1 MHPRRLTVPMSKTF
15 VAASLLL
22 AHACCAPLRTCLSVA
37 IPAGAAAHTSERLS
51 QMPLIH
57 LWRAAQVYQTGDLAN
72 MDGLQ
77 PELAA
82 KLPTLLRIRN
92 ALYSQTIRSTVE
104 QVRICGQYKLVLPFW
119 EFFANKHLS
128 CASINLR
135 QRSDCAQL
143 LTARVLRALYTM
155 LATPCARLARIH
167 SSIKVEALHM
177 HNIAMHSMAG
187 QSCAHADRGLAAG
200 HADRQDR
207 LQQQLLCAW
216 RPSAL
221 P

>member
-37 IPAGAAAHTSERLS
+37 IPAGAAAHTSERFS

-143 LTARVLRALYTM
+143 LTARPSSPVYHASHTLRT
-155 LATPCARLARIH
+155 T
-167 SSIKVEALHM
+167 
-177 HNIAMHSMAG
+177 
-187 QSCAHADRGLAAG
+187 CAHS
-200 HADRQDR
+200 
-207 LQQQLLCAW
+207 QQHQGCC
-216 RPSAL
+216 SAYAQHCDAFNGWSVVCTCRSWACRRAH
-221 P
+221 